1 MKNIQIIHTICLWV
15 VLTCISHNTSAQNA
29 ILNNPE
35 PQTTQNSIE
44 AKSWIDNPLMFS
56 CYTIVLILLTATATY
71 LVCRKKLDK
80 KPAGI
85 QEEEEDSYEEQPD
98 ETEEEIP
105 AFIKQPEATVVE
117 YDKIE
122 NQSIETA
129 VINPNYPSQGK
140 DEPINDTIA
149 PSEGKHKLL
158 IIEDH
163 KDIGMYLKIL
173 FSKEYTV
180 FLAENGEK
188 GIEVAYEV
196 SPDLIISDV
205 MMPIM
210 NGFEL
215 ARTLKEDINTCHI
228 PIILL
233 TALTSDEDVIRGMD
247 LGADDYIMKPF
258 NSEILKSK
266 VKQLIKNRT
275 ELKRAYT
282 KLLIP
287 TAEPIEETKEIE
299 IENENEET
307 TEDPFVTKVLELTAE
322 NIQNEDFSVKKLAEM
337 LNMSQPTL
345 YRKIKQL
352 TNFTIIEII
361 RGVRLKKAAELLKS
375 KDYNVQE
382 VAEAVGYND
391 VPTFRKH
398 FVDMYGVTPSA
409 FSKEE
414 A

>member
-1 MKNIQIIHTICLWV
+1 MNKIQIIRTICIGA
-15 VLTCISHNTSAQNA
+15 VLSCISIYANGQNTTEIPQFGTKESPLSWAS
-29 ILNNPE
+29 E
-35 PQTTQNSIE
+35 PMAFI
-44 AKSWIDNPLMFS
+44 F
-56 CYTIVLILLTATATY
+56 YTISIILATAAITY
-71 LVCRKKLDK
+71 YILHSKNKQNQQDK
-80 KPAGI
+80 KEVTANNAPSRK
-85 QEEEEDSYEEQPD
+85 EESPTFLKASESSV
-98 ETEEEIP
+98 ET
-105 AFIKQPEATVVE
+105 KTVAN
-117 YDKIE
+117 

-129 VINPNYPSQGK
+129 VMNPENKIQEIV
-140 DEPINDTIA
+140 DAHNEPPTETD
-149 PSEGKHKLL
+149 KKYKLL

-180 FLAENGEK
+180 YLAENGKK
-188 GIEVAYEV
+188 GIETAYEV

-233 TALTSDEDVIRGMD
+233 TALTSDEDVMKGME
-247 LGADDYIMKPF
+247 LGADDYVMKPF
-258 NSEILKSK
+258 NSGILKSK
-266 VKQLIKNRT
+266 VKRLIKNRI
-275 ELKRAYT
+275 ELKKAYT
-282 KLLIP
+282 KLLV
-287 TAEPIEETKEIE
+287 TSTLDEVKETEEATEETK
-299 IENENEET
+299 T
-307 TEDPFVTKVLELTAE
+307 SEDPLVAKALGLIAD

-352 TNFTIIEII
+352 TNFTLIEII
-361 RGVRLKKAAELLKS
+361 RGVRLKKAAELLKT
-375 KDYNVQE
+375 KNYNVQE